1 MPGNKLVTVGVAL
14 QGLDTWCNS
23 GSAASVLLHLL
34 CDRVYLPHAEFLFGP
49 HTLSVCF
56 THPALPVLPGWLLL
70 LLLLLLQL
78 LLLFLGICLFS
89 FHEPSQT

>member
-14 QGLDTWCNS
+14 QGLDQWCNS

-56 THPALPVLPGWLLL
+56 THPRPTCLLL
-70 LLLLLLQL
+70 LVLQ
-78 LLLFLGICLFS
+78 LLLFLGIC
-89 FHEPSQT
+89 